1 MYEEFIL
8 INTGLPRLPTLQLPD
23 RAKPSND
30 SAIKLFP
37 ERDPEKPE
45 PVLRQKTF
53 WKLPARVAL

>member
-1 MYEEFIL
+1 MRWL
-8 INTGLPRLPTLQLPD
+8 RLPSLQLPD

-30 SAIKLFP
+30 TAIKLFP

-53 WKLPARVAL
+53 